1 MSLCPS
7 SSHQLVAAAI
17 AFRRARRKFPKNFGL
32 ESTVER
38 ASGNTKTQETTTSRE
53 GPISQVRSSSTL
65 VRRAYNSRSDH
76 VCPASVR
83 NHDSDYDRSYNKEN
97 SISCSCYRTRNV
109 GEDISELR
117 DECSGGD
124 AVDTV
129 PSRERE
135 EFASSDADRKNEF
148 VKSVDRD
155 RCDVASRSTDDSDAV
170 RSIERIPQSS
180 HPTSYHHCKARCP
193 SRPCSNV
200 DPNVNP
206 TCDSASCEK
215 HDKVACG
222 DFTGD
227 RSKELASTSCH
238 GTSIDLGGNAE
249 EDIVT
254 SDTRGHSSDVED
266 TWTRANTLTKSHSTH
281 RKIVDST
288 WRCQCECHPCED
300 SIPNLSRSSCDRC
313 RDECYHRHNYH
324 CNCSHR
330 HCCCPQR
337 DNLCINIKGCE
348 TRGSSISGEK
358 AQHKSW
364 RDQMRDE
371 NSRLYARQCYSKEYS
386 GIIPTSRE
394 GNDEEERK
402 EKKNDDDD
410 DDEDDDDSM
419 VVINHKD
426 SMCILAEK
434 YKASRKWR
442 RRRCGNRTQ
451 SDDRTGDKDE
461 CNKSLT
467 SEIIDQ
473 PGSSLEIVNAV
484 SHEGPMMRHSCRAA
498 HCENC
503 ETVAIARTCGRVC
516 GRHEPPEGEFDRL
529 KSPLNETAAT
539 RCCSNRPPCR
549 RVF

>member
-1 MSLCPS
+1 MIHIDRVEGNL
-7 SSHQLVAAAI
+7 L
-17 AFRRARRKFPKNFGL
+17 
-32 ESTVER
+32 TVQFLTY
-38 ASGNTKTQETTTSRE
+38 AHFQTQETTTSRE
-53 GPISQVRSSSTL
+53 GPINQVRSSSTL

-76 VCPASVR
+76 VCPANVR
-83 NHDSDYDRSYNKEN
+83 NHESDYDRFYNKEN

-109 GEDISELR
+109 GEELW

-135 EFASSDADRKNEF
+135 EFVSSDADRKNEF
-148 VKSVDRD
+148 AKSVDRD
-155 RCDVASRSTDDSDAV
+155 RCDVPSRSTDGSEVV

-180 HPTSYHHCKARCP
+180 HPTSYYYCKARC
-193 SRPCSNV
+193 SLRPGSNE

-206 TCDSASCEK
+206 SCDSASCEK
-215 HDKVACG
+215 HNKVACG
-222 DFTGD
+222 DFMGD
-227 RSKELASTSCH
+227 RSKEFASTSCH

-254 SDTRGHSSDVED
+254 SDTQGHSSDVKD
-266 TWTRANTLTKSHSTH
+266 MWMRANTLTKSHSIH
-281 RKIVDST
+281 RKIVDSI
-288 WRCQCECHPCED
+288 WRCQCECHPRED

-313 RDECYHRHNYH
+313 RDECYHRYNYH
-324 CNCSHR
+324 CDCSHR
-330 HCCCPQR
+330 HCWCQQR
-337 DNLCINIKGCE
+337 DNSLCINIKGCE
-348 TRGSSISGEK
+348 ARGSGISGEK

-364 RDQMRDE
+364 RDQMRGE

-386 GIIPTSRE
+386 GIIPASRE
-394 GNDEEERK
+394 RNDEEERK

-410 DDEDDDDSM
+410 DDDDDEDDDSV

-442 RRRCGNRTQ
+442 GRRCEDRAQ
-451 SDDRTGDKDE
+451 SGDRTGDKDE

-484 SHEGPMMRHSCRAA
+484 VSHEGPRMRHSCRAA

-503 ETVAIARTCGRVC
+503 GTAAIARTCGRVC
-516 GRHEPPEGEFDRL
+516 GRREPPEGEFDRL
-529 KSPLNETAAT
+529 KSPLNGTAAT
-539 RCCSNRPPCR
+539 RCCSSRAPCR

>member
-17 AFRRARRKFPKNFGL
+17 AFRRARRKFPKDFGL

-38 ASGNTKTQETTTSRE
+38 ASGNTKTQEITTSRE
-53 GPISQVRSSSTL
+53 GPINQVRSSSML
-65 VRRAYNSRSDH
+65 VRRAHNSGSDH

-83 NHDSDYDRSYNKEN
+83 NHDSGYDRSYNKEN

-109 GEDISELR
+109 GEDVSELR
-117 DECSGGD
+117 DECNGGD

-148 VKSVDRD
+148 VKLIDRD
-155 RCDVASRSTDDSDAV
+155 RCDVAS

-180 HPTSYHHCKARCP
+180 HPASYRHCKARCP
-193 SRPCSNV
+193 SRPRSNM

-206 TCDSASCEK
+206 PCDSAPCEK
-215 HDKVACG
+215 YDEVACG

-227 RSKELASTSCH
+227 RSKGFAPTSCH

-266 TWTRANTLTKSHSTH
+266 MWTRTNTLTKCHSTH
-281 RKIVDST
+281 RKIADST
-288 WRCQCECHPCED
+288 WRCQCEYHPRED
-300 SIPNLSRSSCDRC
+300 SIRNLPRSSCDRC
-313 RDECYHRHNYH
+313 RDECYHRRHNYR
-324 CNCSHR
+324 CDRSHR

-337 DNLCINIKGCE
+337 DCLCINIKGCE
-348 TRGSSISGEK
+348 NGISGEK

-364 RDQMRDE
+364 RDQMRGE

-386 GIIPTSRE
+386 GIIPASRE
-394 GNDEEERK
+394 RNDEERK

-410 DDEDDDDSM
+410 DDNDEDEDEDEDEDDDDSV

-442 RRRCGNRTQ
+442 GRRCGDRAQ
-451 SDDRTGDKDE
+451 SGDRTGNKDE

-473 PGSSLEIVNAV
+473 PGSSLEIANAV
-484 SHEGPMMRHSCRAA
+484 SHEGPRMRHSCQGA

-503 ETVAIARTCGRVC
+503 GTGAIARIRGRVC

-529 KSPLNETAAT
+529 KPPLNETAAT
-539 RCCSNRPPCR
+539 RCSSSRPPCR